1 MALRDFALLV
11 LVCML
16 WAANNIVSKYVV
28 AYLHAPP
35 LFYAA
40 VRFAI
45 VAVAVFPWLRSPPRP
60 IWRLLVVAVCMGA
73 GSFAFMFVALKTAS
87 PSSAAIVSQL
97 MVPTT
102 TLLSFL
108 ILGERLSP
116 RRLVGIGLTLAGALA
131 VMWDPGGFDFSGGL
145 AFVLVS
151 VVMGSLGAVL
161 MKQMQGVKPLQF
173 QAWVGLASAV
183 ALTPLSLVF
192 EPGAVETGFS
202 IGWRFWAA
210 VVFSALVVSVFG
222 HTAYYFLIQRYE
234 ANLISP
240 LTLMTPLA
248 TIGLGVAIT
257 HDPFDAR
264 MALGA
269 AVALA
274 GVLIIAMR
282 PNQAVL
288 LLMNLRNRAR

>member
-11 LVCML
+11 LVCLL

-35 LFYAA
+35 LIYAA
-40 VRFAI
+40 LRFAL
-45 VAVAVFPWLRSPPRP
+45 VALAVFPWLRPAPRP
-60 IWRLLVVAVCMGA
+60 LWRLLIIAVCMGA
-73 GSFAFMFVALKTAS
+73 GSFAFMFIALKTIS
-87 PSSAAIVSQL
+87 PSSSAIVAQL

-108 ILGERLSP
+108 MLGERLS
-116 RRLVGIGLTLAGALA
+116 RRRMIGICMTLGGALL
-131 VMWDPGGFDFSGGL
+131 VMWDPHGL
-145 AFVLVS
+145 TIATGLLFALAS
-151 VVMGSLGAVL
+151 VVAGSLGSVM
-161 MKQMQGVKPLQF
+161 MKQMEGVKPLQF
-173 QAWVGLASAV
+173 QAWVGLVSFAVLAPLSAV
-183 ALTPLSLVF
+183 T
-192 EPGAVETGFS
+192 EPGAVEAVLK
-202 IGWRFWAA
+202 IGWPFWAA

-222 HTAYYFLIQRYE
+222 HTAYYWLIQRYE

-257 HDPFDAR
+257 NDPFDAR

-282 PNQAVL
+282 PNQIML
-288 LLMNLRNRAR
+288 LLLNLRNRAR